1 MFYNTTSETE
11 PELSDYRGK
20 TTCQDAAIIR
30 YFERLNGN
38 PASPSQVWKA
48 LFSEKTPITSVRRS
62 LTTLTEAGIL
72 EKTTWTTGGYF
83 GRPEHLW
90 RLQKLV

>member
-38 PASPSQVWKA
+38 PASPFQVWTA
-48 LFSEKTPITSVRRS
+48 LFNDQTPITSIRRS
-62 LTTLTEAGIL
+62 ITNLTEEGIL
-72 EKTTWTTGGYF
+72 EKTELKCKGVF

-90 RLQKLV
+90 RLQK